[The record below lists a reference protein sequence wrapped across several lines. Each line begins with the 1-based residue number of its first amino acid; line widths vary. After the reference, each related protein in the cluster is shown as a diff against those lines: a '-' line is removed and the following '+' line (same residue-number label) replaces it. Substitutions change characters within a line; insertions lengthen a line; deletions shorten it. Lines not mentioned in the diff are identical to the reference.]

1 MWSSLNLYDQKSSC
15 YIQRLADGA
24 LTIAMKK
31 NASILTPPRLV
42 GTTQEIKDFINEHKL
57 PDIGD
62 WASECIEVVPSTSIH
77 SPSPV
82 KKASFDSAEFLRRQR
97 ERLLREE
104 DEPERINMMVEFDNQ
119 SAQGAT
125 VSTSQASSQAVSG
138 QQTPQGKNVE
148 FDNQS
153 AQGATV
159 SSQASYNDQQPPQ
172 GKNKKRRVAVVAHQL
187 RKKKR
192 RVALVRQPL
201 RRKKLSQ

>member
-1 MWSSLNLYDQKSSC
+1 
-15 YIQRLADGA
+15 
-24 LTIAMKK
+24 
-31 NASILTPPRLV
+31 
-42 GTTQEIKDFINEHKL
+42 
-57 PDIGD
+57 
-62 WASECIEVVPSTSIH
+62 
-77 SPSPV
+77 
-82 KKASFDSAEFLRRQR
+82 
-97 ERLLREE
+97 
-104 DEPERINMMVEFDNQ
+104 MVEFDNQ